1 MNESCCLPCPLQQ
14 WIYPESLAT
23 NLQSVSKAAVLSI
36 ISTLFLLLT
45 WMLLPSIQS
54 HRHYLSI
61 GLTFSMLLTS
71 AAFIVPLSVH
81 TNPCT
86 NTITPA
92 NMFTNSSCGWSGALL
107 QVGSLAT
114 AIWVLLR
121 ALWLHARVV
130 WDVTPS
136 WAFAMASLFV
146 GKLRTICDGSAPTRP
161 ALTPRIL

>member
-1 MNESCCLPCPLQQ
+1 M
-14 WIYPESLAT
+14 
-23 NLQSVSKAAVLSI
+23 LSI

-71 AAFIVPLSVH
+71 AAFIVPLSAH

-107 QVGSLAT
+107 QAGSLAT

-146 GKLRTICDGSAPTRP
+146 GMLYSIYQSTQLNEPSADIRP
-161 ALTPRIL
+161 L